1 VRFIV
6 DFVDSPTLALS
17 RAADLRR
24 DQQALFHYTKWKWR
38 QLERR
43 VQDVVDATI
52 YVSKVDARTARRKPT
67 SRVHVIPN
75 GITFT
80 DAPAPLVRG
89 QHGNRTVGFLGN
101 MSYKPNVSAVL
112 RLARRIFPGVL
123 AAIADAR
130 LLIIGRDPTDEI
142 KDLRSGIITVT
153 GTVEDIWAYISRVSV
168 LVLPMVEGAGLQNKV
183 LEAMYAG
190 VPVVTTTVVALGVG
204 ATDGEHLLVGNSD
217 QELIDKTLRILRDGA
232 YADRLAGLA
241 REFVLHKFVWQTILP
256 QYETI
261 VSPGGSARSSYV
273 RRDDSPQ
280 VANRGPNSQL

>member
-1 VRFIV
+1 M
-6 DFVDSPTLALS
+6 S
-17 RAADLRR
+17 
-24 DQQALFHYTKWKWR
+24 
-38 QLERR
+38 
-43 VQDVVDATI
+43 
-52 YVSKVDARTARRKPT
+52 ARRTPA
-67 SRVHVIPN
+67 SRVHVVPN

-80 DAPAPLVRG
+80 DAPTPLVRG
-89 QHGNRTVGFLGN
+89 QHGNRTIGYLGN
-101 MSYKPNVSAVL
+101 MSYQPNVSAVL
-112 RLARRIFPGVL
+112 RLARRIFPGIL

-153 GTVEDIWAYISRVSV
+153 GTVEDIWAYLTRVSV

-217 QELIDKTLRILRDGA
+217 QEIIDNALRLLRDGA

-241 REFVLHKFVWQTILP
+241 RNFVLQEFVWQTILP
-256 QYETI
+256 RYDTI
-261 VSPGGSARSSYV
+261 VSPGGSARSSNV
-273 RRDDSPQ
+273 GRGKLLMSETPQ
-280 VANRGPNSQL
+280 VANRRPKSQL